1 MNISL
6 VSLGAMTN
14 YGNTTCHVLPCGMDQ
29 DITAPIGRYFHPTPI
44 RRVVVRG
51 AGCEH
56 GSTALDLVTPS
67 TSSTTIMMSPE
78 EEEGD
83 DTKKEKEEGGKE
95 VVAVILAA
103 QFRGRGLLCIADS
116 QKSTTS
122 TTVTSSPLSELPH
135 DIMGV
140 VFSSSLSSAPSSSSS
155 FADGKNTMTNNTTV
169 SLRPIETFRSLCT
182 WSHEHDPRKVM
193 CERRLIDGCGG
204 HHGDDCIGLSAALSW
219 RDLAH
224 EIHDPIPI

>member
-1 MNISL
+1 
-6 VSLGAMTN
+6 
-14 YGNTTCHVLPCGMDQ
+14 MDQ

-83 DTKKEKEEGGKE
+83 DTKKEMEEEEGGKE
-95 VVAVILAA
+95 EVAVILAA

-116 QKSTTS
+116 QKMTTS
-122 TTVTSSPLSELPH
+122 TTVTPPPLSELPH

>member
-1 MNISL
+1 
-6 VSLGAMTN
+6 MTN
-14 YGNTTCHVLPCGMDQ
+14 HGTTTCHVLPCGMDQ

-44 RRVVVRG
+44 RSVVVR
-51 AGCEH
+51 AGSEH
-56 GSTALDLVTPS
+56 GSTTLDLVSPS

-78 EEEGD
+78 EEDGD
-83 DTKKEKEEGGKE
+83 DTTKEMEKEEGEE

-122 TTVTSSPLSELPH
+122 TTVTPSPLSELPH

-155 FADGKNTMTNNTTV
+155 SSFGDGKNTMTNNTTV

-204 HHGDDCIGLSAALSW
+204 HHGDDSIGLSAALSW
-219 RDLAH
+219 RDLAR
-224 EIHDPIPI
+224 EVHDPIPI